1 MDHVVIRIGQLDHE
15 YGMVA
20 STAGGKLRYEAETAE
35 KLDVLVDLIAEY
47 SDMQDPWDGAV
58 YRELSRAEFL
68 RRVARRCNCCS
79 PYALW
84 CGVIEG
90 SPYPEAGEGA
100 H

>member
-68 RRVARRCNCCS
+68 RRFAPRRHFRHPSSVWWGGIEDS
-79 PYALW
+79 PF
-84 CGVIEG
+84 
-90 SPYPEAGEGA
+90 PQAGGG
-100 H
+100 